1 MLLCLFLRL
10 SVSYLVR
17 QYWQRGFFK
26 FCMVFKPITWIR
38 SFGKN
43 WTNIF
48 FILFY
53 IKVINLE
60 RRKYT
65 TSAQYNATETGI
77 RKTDCQHPSVVDCSG
92 MMNKIKLVNDC
103 LTSLSIICIQRK
115 KIWDYK
121 HVWWCSTSV
130 FWCFCYL
137 LLFKQTSVKPASR
150 SIGQTLE

>member
-60 RRKYT
+60 R
-65 TSAQYNATETGI
+65 QYSTGQCNWN
-77 RKTDCQHPSVVDCSG
+77 RHQKNHLQHPSVVDCSG

-103 LTSLSIICIQRK
+103 LTSLYIICTQRK